1 MDNITDQEFD
11 VLIGLCNEIMQKQ
24 GIKVKKA
31 DKDAFMKGVQVGLAV
46 AIKILNL
53 NRDEEEEN

>member
-1 MDNITDQEFD
+1 MDNITEQEFD

-31 DKDAFMKGVQVGLAV
+31 DKDVFMKGVQVGLAV

-53 NRDEEEEN
+53 NRDEEEN